1 MEEVHCP
8 DILTIQAFVDDE
20 NGDRQMI
27 AHLRGCPSCRQ
38 AYREIGE
45 MVAVA
50 GSLKG
55 KATLPDCF
63 YETLNSRLENRPFP
77 AIFVSVFVFVMA
89 LFSAYLLSP
98 DYLQWWLSIGMTRQV
113 GFMIDAFLDLFFL
126 SQSIGQIWLI
136 AAVAALVILEFV
148 ILNKLKTTEG

>member
-1 MEEVHCP
+1 MEEVHYP
-8 DILTIQAFVDDE
+8 DILTIQAFVDGE
-20 NGDRQMI
+20 NGGSQMI
-27 AHLRGCPSCRQ
+27 GHLQGCPSCRQ

-45 MVAVA
+45 MVTVA

-55 KATLPDCF
+55 KATLPACF
-63 YETLNSRLENRPFP
+63 NETLNSRLENRPFP

-126 SQSIGQIWLI
+126 SQSIGRIWLI
-136 AAVAALVILEFV
+136 SAVAALVIMEFV